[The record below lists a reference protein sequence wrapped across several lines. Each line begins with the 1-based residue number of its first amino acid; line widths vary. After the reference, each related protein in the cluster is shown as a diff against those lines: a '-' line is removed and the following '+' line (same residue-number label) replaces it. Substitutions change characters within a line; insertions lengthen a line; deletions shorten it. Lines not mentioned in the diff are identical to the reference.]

1 MSDQDEDL
9 IETPQDHC
17 LATLKSTTSK
27 NRNRG
32 LRPSQRTK
40 TGGVF
45 RSTNGLSKKSSLSI
59 RFC

>member
-45 RSTNGLSKKSSLSI
+45 RSTNGLS
-59 RFC
+59 